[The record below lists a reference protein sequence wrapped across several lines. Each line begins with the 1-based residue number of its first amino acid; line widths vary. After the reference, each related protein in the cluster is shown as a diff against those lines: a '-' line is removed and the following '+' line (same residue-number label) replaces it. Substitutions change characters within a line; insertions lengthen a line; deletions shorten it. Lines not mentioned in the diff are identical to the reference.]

1 MIFTNDGQPFS
12 NGQGICGA
20 LEKFLKEN
28 KASFERS
35 LIPDLSHIDS
45 RAENINGIDTAGVS
59 YLGNG
64 EYQLDYSYDWS
75 VYRGC
80 SDMDEYDE
88 CEEYVVFTMDQDG
101 YIEFDTSHLE
111 ERDTIEEF

>member
-12 NGQGICGA
+12 NGQAICRA
-20 LEKFLKEN
+20 LEKFLTAN
-28 KASFERS
+28 KGSFERS

-45 RAENINGIDTAGVS
+45 RAENINGIDIGAVT
-59 YLGNG
+59 YQGND
-64 EYQLDYSYDWS
+64 EYQLDYSYDWF

-80 SDMDEYDE
+80 SNMDECGE
-88 CEEYVVFTMDQDG
+88 CEESVVFSMDENG

>member
-1 MIFTNDGQPFS
+1 MIFTNDGKPFS
-12 NGQGICGA
+12 NGQAVCDA
-20 LEKFLKEN
+20 LEKFFKEN
-28 KASFERS
+28 KGSFERT

-45 RAENINGIDTAGVS
+45 RAENINGIDIGEVT
-59 YLGNG
+59 YQGNG

-80 SDMDEYDE
+80 SNMDEYDV
-88 CEEYVVFTMDQDG
+88 CEESVVFSMDENG
-101 YIEFDTSHLE
+101 YIEFDTSHFE

>member
-12 NGQGICGA
+12 NGQAVCGA
-20 LEKFLKEN
+20 LEKFLSTN
-28 KASFERS
+28 KRSFERS

-45 RAENINGIDTAGVS
+45 RAENINGIDIDKVT
-59 YLGNG
+59 YQGNG
-64 EYQLDYSYDWS
+64 EYQLDYSYDWF

-80 SDMDEYDE
+80 SDMNEYDE
-88 CEEYVVFTMDQDG
+88 CEEYVMFSMDENG